1 MFLTSESHMSKHIWC
16 SNYGLF
22 FFFFNCYKIEN
33 FFFLLIIKLK
43 KKKKDQT
50 FRKTLSFILKIRNP
64 NIKILGKISKKST
77 TYSTIFFFYQ
87 SIKFLYAQ
95 FSFYTHRHVKIN
107 QIWMTHKISI
117 LKFPKKST
125 KQDQHSS

>member
-1 MFLTSESHMSKHIWC
+1 MFLLWTFF
-16 SNYGLF
+16 F
-22 FFFFNCYKIEN
+22 FFFFNVIRLRNICI
-33 FFFLLIIKLK
+33 FFINLK
-43 KKKKDQT
+43 KNTQT
-50 FRKTLSFILKIRNP
+50 FQKTSSFILKICNP
-64 NIKILGKISKKST
+64 NIKFLIKISKKST
-77 TYSTIFFFYQ
+77 TYSTNFFFNQ
-87 SIKFLYAQ
+87 SIKFLYTQ